1 MKYYNIAFR
10 RSFNETFLSER
21 TFVFK
26 SELEL
31 KKGDYV
37 VVITKFGYQIG
48 MVHSLNEALNNN
60 IYDGSTSNIVSQLDG
75 NYFEEM
81 EKAKEVKNIERE
93 LEKKMKQFSKTL
105 QYETLAA
112 HDSQAKELLDR
123 LKELNSSKPLLAQAV
138 EEEYDCPF

>member
-10 RSFNETFLSER
+10 RNFNETFYQER

-112 HDSQAKELLDR
+112 HDNQAKELLDR
-123 LKELNSSKPLLAQAV
+123 LKELNSSKPLLSQAA

>member
-10 RSFNETFLSER
+10 RSFNETFYQER

-112 HDSQAKELLDR
+112 HDNQAKELLDR

>member
-10 RSFNETFLSER
+10 RSFNETFYQER

-60 IYDGSTSNIVSQLDG
+60 VYDGSTSNIVSQLDG

-112 HDSQAKELLDR
+112 HDNQAKELLDR
-123 LKELNSSKPLLAQAV
+123 LKELNSSKPLLAQAA

>member
-123 LKELNSSKPLLAQAV
+123 LKELNSSKPLLAQAA

>member
-1 MKYYNIAFR
+1 MKYYNVAFR
-10 RSFNETFLSER
+10 RGFNEPFYQER

-60 IYDGSTSNIVSQLDG
+60 AYEGSTPNIVSQLDG

-93 LEKKMKQFSKTL
+93 LEKRMKQFSKTL
-105 QYETLAA
+105 QYEALAN
-112 HDSQAKELLDR
+112 HDNQAKELLDR
-123 LKELNSSKPLLAQAV
+123 LKELNSSKPLLSQAI